1 MLYDILPQTRNS
13 QERFARLIDG
23 FKTPYGMELVALLAK
38 IHPSNAVGRHGGA
51 ISSFT
56 ANGIW

>member
-23 FKTPYGMELVALLAK
+23 FETPYGMEPVALPAK

-51 ISSFT
+51 VWT
-56 ANGIW
+56 AFAP